1 MSTTAGCT
9 PSGVQRVGPLTTVFT
24 PPSTCLH
31 NLYVLDGGLFPDIA
45 FLDFFAEDCSPSSAY
60 TSLGSFTYDYYSPG
74 ICPFKYTSACGPT
87 CLESPLSPL
96 ETGIKCCPS
105 SYTCVQN
112 VNWCVSILS
121 TPTVATMTEF
131 SVSSSAFMLTPSP
144 TVSIFAA
151 PVRVLYQSSD
161 LSILTTA
168 MAGHG
173 SVTGNPSQGSPS
185 SNGSLAASGLSKDRK
200 IAVGVAV
207 PLGSIL
213 IILAILY
220 FCWRKRR
227 RALETAL
234 PHLSDGWTKPE
245 LDGQGVQVAPRSVG
259 YGMAVSSKSPKTK
272 LDGLGQQQPFELE
285 ARDVNPVQLYEVP
298 GDMPLSHELLWS
310 SRKSLGVSGG

>member
-1 MSTTAGCT
+1 MTIIPRVFVLLNTQGRV
-9 PSGVQRVGPLTTVFT
+9 PPFFSGR
-24 PPSTCLH
+24 
-31 NLYVLDGGLFPDIA
+31 
-45 FLDFFAEDCSPSSAY
+45 FARKISNSNHERS
-60 TSLGSFTYDYYSPG
+60 
-74 ICPFKYTSACGPT
+74 SACGPT
-87 CLESPLSPL
+87 CLESPLLPL

-121 TPTVATMTEF
+121 TPTVATMTDF
-131 SVSSSAFMLTPSP
+131 SVSSGAFMLTPSP

-185 SNGSLAASGLSKDRK
+185 SNNSLAASGLSKGRK

-227 RALETAL
+227 RVPNTGL

-245 LDGQGVQVAPRSVG
+245 LDGQSVQVAPQSVG
-259 YGMAVSSKSPKTK
+259 DGMTVSSKLPKTE
-272 LDGLGQQQPFELE
+272 LDGLGQQPFELE
-285 ARDVNPVQLYEVP
+285 ARDANPAQLYEVP
-298 GDMPLSHELLWS
+298 GDMPLSYELLWS
-310 SRKSLGVSGG
+310 SRKSLGVSRG